1 MIIFANHNLASYL
14 MNNSKS
20 ILMNLFSNIIIGE
33 TVLSITPPQEIAE
46 LFYKSIESAPFNDED
61 KVIFRSEFRNRYMS
75 YLCEYDP
82 FMGIMDIIIADYYS
96 DDDVIVLSN
105 LDDEMISNIIE
116 CISQFIYD
124 RWHYSTAIVNDKDD
138 LDNIKISEVDS
149 DFLGVYNAD
158 IAFYMN
164 NRKGDKN
171 GY

>member
-1 MIIFANHNLASYL
+1 MVCN
-14 MNNSKS
+14 
-20 ILMNLFSNIIIGE
+20 
-33 TVLSITPPQEIAE
+33 VVE
-46 LFYKSIESAPFNDED
+46 L
-61 KVIFRSEFRNRYMS
+61 
-75 YLCEYDP
+75 
-82 FMGIMDIIIADYYS
+82 
-96 DDDVIVLSN
+96 
-105 LDDEMISNIIE
+105 
-116 CISQFIYD
+116 ISQFIYD